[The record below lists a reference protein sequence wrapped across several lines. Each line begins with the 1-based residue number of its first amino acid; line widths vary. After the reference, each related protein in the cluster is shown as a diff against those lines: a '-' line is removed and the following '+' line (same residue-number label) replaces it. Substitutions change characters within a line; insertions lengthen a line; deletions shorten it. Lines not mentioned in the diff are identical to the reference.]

1 MRRPTVPPEAEMPSV
16 EEFLLPQRAYLLS
29 YRDQALP
36 ARRVALDDA
45 RASFDGAADDESRH
59 VDQLQLLGVIGE
71 AMQAV
76 EDVGTLGS
84 AMMNGLPGLPFYVAA
99 TVYRSADINN
109 FFAGVHKR
117 DSAYFM
123 RLCGYRFEG
132 FEMAEFF
139 SFEPAFSEAERA
151 AFAAAEEASAKMV
164 AEHLVTLARA
174 WERYRRFF
182 HAYKHGALLAN
193 PDDMQI
199 VEEDEAETE
208 LGGLIAWRRR
218 APSADIGSHSLT
230 PLGQIA
236 DHVEGVGMLA
246 LDMMKFIIDTRLGM
260 FEGLEFTDDG
270 SVSPRP
276 MNASPWQF
284 WMRRSDVSQQTISLL
299 AARGV
304 VIDEPR

>member
-1 MRRPTVPPEAEMPSV
+1 MPPETEMPSV

-45 RASFDGAADDESRH
+45 RARFDETGLDEARH
-59 VDQLQLLGVIGE
+59 TRQLQLLGVIGE
-71 AMQAV
+71 ALQVV
-76 EDVGTLGS
+76 EDVGTIGS
-84 AMMNGLPGLPFYVAA
+84 AMMVGLPGLPFYVSA
-99 TVYRSADINN
+99 TVYRSADVNN
-109 FFAGVHKR
+109 FFSGIHKR
-117 DSAYFM
+117 DSAYFL

-139 SFEPAFSEAERA
+139 AFEPAFSEAEIG
-151 AFAAAEEASAKMV
+151 AFAAAEEASGKLV
-164 AEHLVTLARA
+164 AEHLVTLARE
-174 WERYRRFF
+174 WEHYRRFF

-193 PDDMQI
+193 PDDMQL

-218 APSADIGSHSLT
+218 APAADIGSHSLT

-236 DHVEGVGMLA
+236 DHAESVGRLA
-246 LDMMKFIIDTRLGM
+246 LDMVKFIIDTRLGI
-260 FEGLEFTDDG
+260 FEGVEFTDDG

-284 WMRRSDVSQQTISLL
+284 WMRRSDVSQQTIRLL